1 MPTTS
6 GLSSAPIVRLG
17 LIAIISSALVTT
29 VLDIKHH
36 FYLSLP
42 LLSRLG
48 WTGWAWRVLG
58 GWWMCY
64 TNSADVLF
72 AGVVVYQLRVVE
84 RIWGSR
90 KTLVGFLN
98 SARD

>member
-1 MPTTS
+1 
-6 GLSSAPIVRLG
+6 
-17 LIAIISSALVTT
+17 
-29 VLDIKHH
+29 
-36 FYLSLP
+36 
-42 LLSRLG
+42 
-48 WTGWAWRVLG
+48 
-58 GWWMCY
+58 MCY